1 MPPAPLLLT
10 DPVPA
15 ALPILPDVRP
25 CLTGVLALSPQEC
38 LPFSHHLARTI
49 ALITIAAFEIPTLK
63 LITQLTHPTQI

>member
-25 CLTGVLALSPQEC
+25 CHTGLLSLCPQEC
-38 LPFSHHLARTI
+38 LPFFHHLARTI
-49 ALITIAAFEIPTLK
+49 PPTTIAAFEIPTLK
-63 LITQLTHPTQI
+63 LISQLIHPTQI